1 MGALCRLKTTAAGG
15 WFRQPGGMGC
25 IGGKFPS
32 NLRLMDDALQFERRE
47 GVGILTLN
55 RPERLNALNHGM
67 VRDLR
72 TFFDERELDYD
83 TRVLIVT
90 GAGRGFCAGLD
101 LKAQG
106 EQGPWKEGIGA
117 VQDSYAFQ
125 ESIADIVVKMRK
137 VPQPIIAAVN
147 GPATGG
153 GFSIALASDM
163 RIATPAA
170 RFACSFLNL
179 GLGGGDMGTSYFL
192 PRLVG
197 SAHAADLLY
206 SGRLIDADEALRMGI
221 VTRIVDQVDLLDTA
235 CEMARAIIRRASP
248 LGLRLTKE
256 VLNETV
262 SGISLE
268 AALKLE
274 NRNQILAGQTADS
287 AESLRAW
294 FEKRDPQWR
303 DA

>member
-1 MGALCRLKTTAAGG
+1 
-15 WFRQPGGMGC
+15 
-25 IGGKFPS
+25 
-32 NLRLMDDALQFERRE
+32 MDEILQFERRE

-55 RPERLNALNHGM
+55 RPERLNALNHDM
-67 VRDLR
+67 VRGLR
-72 TFFDERELDYD
+72 AFFDARELDYE
-83 TRVLIVT
+83 TRVLIIT

-101 LKAQG
+101 LKARG
-106 EQGPWKEGIGA
+106 EQGPWKDGIGR
-117 VQDSYAFQ
+117 VQDTYAFQ

-137 VPQPIIAAVN
+137 APQPIIAAVN

-153 GFSIALASDM
+153 GFSLALASDM

-206 SGRLIDADEALRMGI
+206 SGRIIDADEALRMGI
-221 VTRIVDQVDLLDTA
+221 VTRIVDQVDLIDTA
-235 CEMARAIIRRASP
+235 YEIARGIIRRASP

-274 NRNQILAGQTADS
+274 NRNQILAGQTEDS
-287 AESLRAW
+287 AESLQAW
-294 FEKRDPQWR
+294 FEKREPQWR

>member
-1 MGALCRLKTTAAGG
+1 MEA
-15 WFRQPGGMGC
+15 P
-25 IGGKFPS
+25 
-32 NLRLMDDALQFERRE
+32 LQFERRD
-47 GVGILTLN
+47 GIGILTLN
-55 RPERLNALNHGM
+55 RPERLNALDHEM
-67 VRDLR
+67 VRGLR
-72 TFFDERELDYD
+72 AFFDEREVDFE
-83 TRVLIVT
+83 TRALIIT

-101 LKAQG
+101 LKAGG
-106 EQGPWKEGIGA
+106 EQGAWHEGLGP

-137 VPQPIIAAVN
+137 APQPIIAAVN
-147 GPATGG
+147 GPSTGG
-153 GFSIALASDM
+153 GFSLALASDM
-163 RIATPAA
+163 RIGTAAA

-197 SAHAADLLY
+197 PAHAADLLY
-206 SGRLIDADEALRMGI
+206 SGRIIDAGEALRMGI
-221 VTRIVDQVDLLDTA
+221 ITRIVDQADLLETA
-235 CEMARAIIRRASP
+235 FEMARGIVRRASP

-268 AALKLE
+268 GALKLE

-287 AESLRAW
+287 AESLQAW
-294 FEKRDPQWR
+294 FETRDPQWR